1 MKKTFPIFLT
11 LLTSVCAVSAQNLE
25 MLSGNPQWIYATY
38 RNHVFQGAELNA
50 QIDDAS
56 NGFLEVGGR
65 KYHRLFQTERL
76 DSDNGEVVLTL
87 VEPVGVREDNGKVY
101 VLCDDFQKQVARLSE
116 HELNAVDIPYRQT
129 SDSELLLY
137 DFTLQTGD
145 RYPTSEAYGDLY
157 VEKVEHVITHDAKS
171 RKLFTLT
178 NGLQILEGIGCLNSR
193 NGNLLYYLY
202 SPEAWKHNNDSYYN
216 QLYEYKKDGNIIYEK
231 HDASQAQKYFP
242 EGTKWT
248 EIRLDREKYDS
259 WYSQVGDEWI
269 PNFETVEYQIQG
281 SYIKDFWKDGDFK
294 TFNCVHTNST
304 ENSDS
309 LFLILYEGGHDWE
322 DNDWVEVTPYFYDE
336 DHMLWP
342 GQAYMFNWE
351 IGTSLYSRTI
361 EASNCTDMDEDGT
374 HEFGMITEIM
384 EGSFG
389 GVKPLKYVEMNGVRI
404 IQGIGVTEW
413 NDGECLFGPVDP
425 YTALCTFQPGMDF
438 EERHYRS
445 MLVYFERDGDVL
457 YNMWPDKNGNGIHP
471 IANEKIRNGGI
482 TYDLSGRRVDAKAY
496 ENEKLKKGIYIKD
509 GRKLMVR

>member
-1 MKKTFPIFLT
+1 MKKTILFLFAVAMQVT
-11 LLTSVCAVSAQNLE
+11 L
-25 MLSGNPQWIYATY
+25 
-38 RNHVFQGAELNA
+38 F
-50 QIDDAS
+50 
-56 NGFLEVGGR
+56 
-65 KYHRLFQTERL
+65 
-76 DSDNGEVVLTL
+76 
-87 VEPVGVREDNGKVY
+87 
-101 VLCDDFQKQVARLSE
+101 
-116 HELNAVDIPYRQT
+116 
-129 SDSELLLY
+129 
-137 DFTLQTGD
+137 
-145 RYPTSEAYGDLY
+145 
-157 VEKVEHVITHDAKS
+157 
-171 RKLFTLT
+171 
-178 NGLQILEGIGCLNSR
+178 
-193 NGNLLYYLY
+193 
-202 SPEAWKHNNDSYYN
+202 
-216 QLYEYKKDGNIIYEK
+216 
-231 HDASQAQKYFP
+231 AQKYFP

-309 LFLILYEGGHDWE
+309 LFLLLYEGGHDWE

-336 DHMLWP
+336 NHMLWP

-425 YTALCTFQPGMDF
+425 YTALCIFQPGMDF
-438 EERHYRS
+438 EERHKIHHGIRCSFLCLPTRAYDGCSWLRTHHLGRS
-445 MLVYFERDGDVL
+445 RGHTPVAEATSQAERQCRAVL
-457 YNMWPDKNGNGIHP
+457 RPGGSHRPAHLQLRWKN
-471 IANEKIRNGGI
+471 
-482 TYDLSGRRVDAKAY
+482 
-496 ENEKLKKGIYIKD
+496 
-509 GRKLMVR
+509 